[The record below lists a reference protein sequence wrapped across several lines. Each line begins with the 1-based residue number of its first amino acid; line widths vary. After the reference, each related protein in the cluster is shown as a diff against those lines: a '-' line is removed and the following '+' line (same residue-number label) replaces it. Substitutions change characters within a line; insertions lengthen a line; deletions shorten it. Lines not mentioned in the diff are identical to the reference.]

1 LTPAELREAAIRQND
16 RDHAAGLLPSRYVED
31 PSVLAEVARLLR
43 GTEHANGKR
52 PAAKTPTARSRTR
65 RKAAS

>member
-1 LTPAELREAAIRQND
+1 VTPAELREAAIRQND

-31 PSVLAEVARLLR
+31 PSVLTEVARLLR
-43 GTEHANGKR
+43 GTQHANGKR
-52 PAAKTPTARSRTR
+52 PAARSRAR